1 LESALKVNRYAII
14 DIETTGGSAH
24 HEKIIEIAMQVIED
38 GQTVNEFQSLI
49 NPERS
54 IPPFIT
60 RLTGITNEMVQEA
73 PKFYEVAREI
83 IELTEDAVFVAH
95 NVRFDFGFI
104 QEEFKRLGFNY
115 SRKQLCTVYLSKK
128 AFPGLRSYS
137 LGNLIRHFN
146 IEVEARHRAMADV
159 HATSI
164 IFSMILQKQNGHE
177 NSKKLLQVA
186 QKNVSLPPAISYE
199 QLEDLPE
206 KTGVYYMT
214 DKDDEVVYVGK
225 SVNIRKRIK
234 QHFHNINPKSNKLY
248 QRVNSIRFEITGSDL
263 VAFLLENE
271 EIKRL
276 QPEINRSARH
286 NSFPYFTYLTE
297 NSNGYLVFDI
307 ASNTIANRKNRRIL
321 SEHASYLAAKSQL
334 SWLREEFRLCSKLM
348 GLDKSEHACFEFRI
362 GKCLGACQGIEAPES
377 YNDRVMEASK
387 NQDRISPAN
396 MVLIDE
402 GRNSD
407 EMAVV
412 VVRNGNY
419 FGYGF
424 VGLDVGYLNAEELA
438 ENVRKSS
445 FYPDHNSIVK
455 RFLQNPGKIR
465 VLPLAY
471 GTE

>member
-1 LESALKVNRYAII
+1 VNRYAII
-14 DIETTGGSAH
+14 DLETTGGSAQ
-24 HEKIIEIAMQVIED
+24 HEKIIEIAMQIIED
-38 GQTVNEFQSLI
+38 GQTVNEFQTLI

-54 IPPFIT
+54 IPSFIT
-60 RLTGITNEMVQEA
+60 RLTGITNEMVQQA
-73 PKFYEVAREI
+73 PRFYEIAREI

-95 NVRFDFGFI
+95 NVRFDYGFI
-104 QEEFKRLGFNY
+104 QEEFKRLGFTY
-115 SRKQLCTVYLSKK
+115 TRKQLCTVYLSKK

-159 HATSI
+159 LATST

-177 NSKKLLQVA
+177 SPKKLLQAA
-186 QKNVSLPPAISYE
+186 QKNVSLPPTITFE
-199 QLEDLPE
+199 QLEELPE
-206 KTGVYYMT
+206 QTGVYFMT

-225 SVNIRKRIK
+225 SVNIKKRIK
-234 QHFHNINPKSNKLY
+234 QHFQNINPKSNKLY
-248 QRVNSIRFEITGSDL
+248 QRVHAIRYELTGSDL

-286 NSFPYFTYLTE
+286 NSFPYFTYLAE

-307 ASNTIANRKNRRIL
+307 ASNTIANRKNRRVL
-321 SEHASYLAAKSQL
+321 SEHASYLSAKSQL
-334 SWLREEFRLCSKLM
+334 TWLRDEYQLCSKLM
-348 GLDKSEHACFEFRI
+348 GLDKSEHACFEFKI
-362 GKCLGACQGIEAPES
+362 GKCLGACQQIESAES
-377 YNDRVMEASK
+377 YNDRVMEASQYQ
-387 NQDRISPAN
+387 NRISPPN
-396 MVLIDE
+396 LVLIDE

-407 EMAVV
+407 EIAVV

-424 VGLDVGYLNAEELA
+424 VGSDVGYQHAEELA

-445 FYPDHNSIVK
+445 FYPDQNTIVK

-465 VLPLAY
+465 VMPLKY
-471 GTE
+471 DPE